1 MANWE
6 VKKRPREIDDVYFC
20 DTMRRELQLLTDEY
34 KKKTQRKF
42 FLKCILKTELLVVTI
57 FLIPLLASPSFLK
70 DNDIISSHYLTGL
83 FVLISLLLLFFVFLY
98 YEIEDAQ
105 TNEFLRKINEASKL
119 LSPRNISKKKKEE
132 DCQFTYLSSSHFI
145 FIRRNRRWE
154 LLPTNLLIK
163 QDIFLLRA
171 GDLIPCRCVEYNMN
185 ECVYGRRYEKYE
197 VFMPMDKDQISMN
210 LLTRHAKDDKRDYLP
225 SFHLY
230 SFVAEENV
238 SICTIRKYMED
249 STDKNKI
256 SKHKGNLRNVILTE
270 KIHTFYL
277 YTWVILFFVCAMAV
291 TMYLNEMK
299 IQGEDIPH
307 FIIMYIVLY
316 SVLMSITMLP
326 FFHRIFCELIY
337 GYCSSLNLIYENYFK
352 DEMNYDRNF
361 SSSFDFSTTTED
373 TSYADKER
381 FGLFYTLKSIFLL
394 IIKGIKIDKCY
405 LNILSDCSVL
415 CFLDSSG
422 ILLDINH
429 SIKEICLYNSMNTK
443 KEIPSSSSMMKGVP
457 SHHNYILTVIDILM
471 DNKSMYA
478 YQRIKNRK
486 ILHSLFL
493 LSYYTQVPKY
503 LKLLDEFQNNILNYM
518 NHLDYSHLFICLCDI
533 GNISYPYNKFV
544 FHKLFLCVENKSNYE
559 LYRKKSYELKKHRK
573 KPGDGGDLPY
583 HVQEHG
589 ENGHAMGI
597 NIYDSVTS
605 RDNFVF
611 AFILYEKK
619 KDKYHLFLKGQ
630 LDALVNKCMFY
641 YDGKTIMRLK
651 RKKKKVLR
659 ILNMQ
664 WISSGIESICFAYR
678 PLSTEEK
685 NYMKEN
691 FQKNIYLLTIDKRK
705 VYRLRNLYNE
715 NPFPVKGNEKFL
727 AHLLSTSIFIGNSA
741 VKLMTNSEI
750 QMRINDF
757 QNAGIRFV
765 HFSKTDQANTRNV
778 SNLLGMETNWN
789 TSISLS
795 LNDKSSFKNRDG
807 KVVIPSGINNIKTHI
822 QEVDDIPLRVSSY
835 SGCNQFNTAEMIK
848 ILLDNNEII
857 TCVGNSLNC
866 CNFEVYSLCNY
877 SVSILLPYNNAC
889 KDCQGKRERN
899 TPFDELSTKKNP
911 IISYASFVN
920 TLPCNLI
927 IEKSRLGLTENI
939 MELVYKLLKSSRI
952 HKKNVSLTIFF
963 FYFYYS
969 QLSFL
974 LFIVSV
980 FFLPPLISVMD
991 YLLFTLLIIPL
1002 LSIALL
1008 GNDNNSTIM
1017 NEIPDKVITRE
1028 FLLKRLIFYL
1038 IRWIPYMLFC
1048 IVLPVYYVQLINKE
1062 FAGRYILQSSL
1073 SQDGLKS
1080 LQKNFLADVAH
1091 HCTQSARVGS
1101 LYKCQLLLYS
1111 FSDKEFMNL
1120 GRNMTGVMI
1129 KQTQIFFF
1137 FVFSLF
1143 FFVSSLSHSDRYEPL
1158 YKLSCIHN
1166 SKTYFSCLFVFLIL
1180 SLLYVAF
1187 RIYTLPSYYVIQF
1200 PDATLS
1206 VLIVIFSLIILVTN
1220 EALKRVEARIKTNRQ
1235 KYLKVLFG
1243 TRLGMWSPK

>member
-1 MANWE
+1 MANRE
-6 VKKRPREIDDVYFC
+6 VKKCPGEIDDAYFC
-20 DTMRRELQLLTDEY
+20 DTMRRELKLLTDEY
-34 KKKTQRKF
+34 KKKTHRKF
-42 FLKCILKTELLVVTI
+42 FLKCILKTELLVMTI
-57 FLIPLLASPSFLK
+57 FLAPLLACLFILK
-70 DNDIISSHYLTGL
+70 DNDVISSHYLTAL
-83 FVLISLLLLFFVFLY
+83 FVLISLLLLLFVFLY

-105 TNEFLRKINEASKL
+105 TNAFLRKINEAAKL
-119 LSPRNISKKKKEE
+119 LSPRSVTKKRKE
-132 DCQFTYLSSSHFI
+132 DDGHLNYLSSSHFI
-145 FIRRNRRWE
+145 FIQRNRRWE

-171 GDLIPCRCVEYNMN
+171 GDLIPCRCVEYNMDT
-185 ECVYGRRYEKYE
+185 CAYGRRYEKYE

-230 SFVAEENV
+230 SFVAQQDV
-238 SICTIRKYMED
+238 SICTIKKYMQD
-249 STDKNKI
+249 STDQNKI
-256 SKHKGNLRNVILTE
+256 SRHKGNLRNVILTE

-277 YTWVILFFVCAMAV
+277 YTWAVLFLVSVAAASLYFPHMKSHGEEVSHFV
-291 TMYLNEMK
+291 TMYFL
-299 IQGEDIPH
+299 
-307 FIIMYIVLY
+307 LY
-316 SVLMSITMLP
+316 SVLMSMTMLP
-326 FFHRIFCELIY
+326 FFHRIFSELIY
-337 GYCSSLNLIYENYFK
+337 GYCSSLNLIYESYFK
-352 DEMNYDRNF
+352 DEMNYERDF

-373 TSYADKER
+373 TAYANKKR

-422 ILLDINH
+422 ILLDSNH
-429 SIKEICLYNSMNTK
+429 SIKEICLYNCMSSK
-443 KEIPSSSSMMKGVP
+443 KEAPSSSTMMKGVP
-457 SHHNYILTVIDILM
+457 NYHNYILTVIDILM
-471 DNKSMYA
+471 DNRSMYA

-493 LSYYTQVPKY
+493 LSYYTQLPKY
-503 LKLLDEFQNNILNYM
+503 VRLLDEFQNNIMNYM
-518 NHLDYSHLFICLCDI
+518 NQLDYSHLFICLCDI
-533 GNISYPYNKFV
+533 GNISYAYNKFV
-544 FHKLFLCVENKSNYE
+544 FHKLFLCVENKSSYE
-559 LYRKKSYELKKHRK
+559 LYKKKKSELKKHRK
-573 KPGDGGDLPY
+573 TTGDDGELPY
-583 HVQEHG
+583 HVHEHG
-589 ENGHAMGI
+589 ENGQALGI
-597 NIYDSVTS
+597 NIYDAVTS

-611 AFILYEKK
+611 AFILCEKK

-630 LDALVNKCMFY
+630 LDALVSKCMFY
-641 YDGKTIMRLK
+641 YDGKAIKRLK
-651 RKKKKVLR
+651 RRKKKVLH

-678 PLSTEEK
+678 PLSTEER
-685 NYMKEN
+685 NYMKDN
-691 FQKNIYLLTIDKRK
+691 FQKNIYLLTINKRK
-705 VYRLRNLYNE
+705 VYHLRNFYNE
-715 NPFPVKGNEKFL
+715 SPFPVKGNEKFL
-727 AHLLSTSIFIGNSA
+727 SHLLSTSIFIGNSA

-750 QMRINDF
+750 QTRINDLY
-757 QNAGIRFV
+757 NAGIRFV

-822 QEVDDIPLRVSSY
+822 QE
-835 SGCNQFNTAEMIK
+835 E
-848 ILLDNNEII
+848 NNEII

-877 SVSILLPYNNAC
+877 SVSILLPYNNSC

-899 TPFDELSTKKNP
+899 TPFDELSTKENP

-927 IEKSRLGLTENI
+927 IEKSRLDLSENI
-939 MELVYKLLKSSRI
+939 MEVVYKLLKSSRI

-969 QLSFL
+969 QLSFM

-991 YLLFTLLIIPL
+991 YLLFILLIIPL

-1028 FLLKRLIFYL
+1028 FLLKKLLFFL

-1048 IVLPVYYVQLINKE
+1048 VTLSIYYVQLINNK
-1062 FAGRYILQSSL
+1062 FAGNYILQSAHSGDILNSL
-1073 SQDGLKS
+1073 K
-1080 LQKNFLADVAH
+1080 KNFMADVTH
-1091 HCTQSARVGS
+1091 HCTQSGHLTA
-1101 LYKCQLLLYS
+1101 
-1111 FSDKEFMNL
+1111 
-1120 GRNMTGVMI
+1120 
-1129 KQTQIFFF
+1129 
-1137 FVFSLF
+1137 
-1143 FFVSSLSHSDRYEPL
+1143 P
-1158 YKLSCIHN
+1158 
-1166 SKTYFSCLFVFLIL
+1166 
-1180 SLLYVAF
+1180 A
-1187 RIYTLPSYYVIQF
+1187 
-1200 PDATLS
+1200 
-1206 VLIVIFSLIILVTN
+1206 
-1220 EALKRVEARIKTNRQ
+1220 
-1235 KYLKVLFG
+1235 
-1243 TRLGMWSPK
+1243 